1 MKGEGGVNEEK
12 LKQFCATI
20 SEEMGASC
28 PTTFTRVKRYLV
40 QSSGD
45 EKIQMGSLEAL
56 LLRNNVATIQQYLQL
71 KQKEHLRK
79 SSKVKTSKN
88 PFLHTE
94 FQKIDEKSQHCAF
107 SFRQLQSIERHISRN
122 KTLPSASIIRS
133 RIRDY
138 TAEIE
143 KSLALY
149 FQTVKQLAALS
160 AKIAR
165 VKEKLQKEH
174 CCNWRVLFKDIT
186 KNATI
191 VPSELQHYLQTLQLQ
206 LSLQQLFVLFKR
218 YADSATGRM
227 NAAQFANIFKTPVK
241 PKELSSLISPQ
252 DRKAALSCL
261 QR

>member
-1 MKGEGGVNEEK
+1 VRGEGGVNEEK

-28 PTTFTRVKRYLV
+28 PTTFTRVKRYLL

-45 EKIQMGSLEAL
+45 EKIQMSSLEAL
-56 LLRNNVATIQQYLQL
+56 LLRNNVATIQQYLQV

-79 SSKVKTSKN
+79 TSKTKISKN

-94 FQKIDEKSQHCAF
+94 FQKIDEKSQQCAF

-122 KTLPSASIIRS
+122 KTLPSATIIRS

-143 KSLALY
+143 KSLAVY
-149 FQTVKQLAALS
+149 FQIVKEIAALS
-160 AKIAR
+160 AKIGR

-174 CCNWRVLFKDIT
+174 CCNWKLLFKEIT
-186 KNATI
+186 KNAAI
-191 VPSELQHYLQTLQLQ
+191 VPSELQHYLQTLQIQ
-206 LSLQQLFVLFKR
+206 LSLQQLFILFKR
-218 YADSATGRM
+218 YADSVTGRM
-227 NAAQFANIFKTPVK
+227 TASQFSNIFKTPLK
-241 PKELSSLISPQ
+241 PK
-252 DRKAALSCL
+252 
-261 QR
+261 